1 MIKTLPGIQHPTL
14 DTVQMHNRREENRAE
29 LRREQQVRTDE
40 HYRIKL
46 QDYYDRKTQLEHYN
60 LKKDIEEINQYLSL
74 KRNLE
79 YYEYRYGIYLG
90 NNLDVFI

>member
-1 MIKTLPGIQHPTL
+1 MIKTLSGIHYPML
-14 DTVQMHNRREENRAE
+14 DTMQMHNRREEKRAE
-29 LRREQQVRTDE
+29 LRHEQQVQTDE
-40 HYRIKL
+40 HYRIKR

-60 LKKDIEEINQYLSL
+60 FKKDIEEINQYLSL